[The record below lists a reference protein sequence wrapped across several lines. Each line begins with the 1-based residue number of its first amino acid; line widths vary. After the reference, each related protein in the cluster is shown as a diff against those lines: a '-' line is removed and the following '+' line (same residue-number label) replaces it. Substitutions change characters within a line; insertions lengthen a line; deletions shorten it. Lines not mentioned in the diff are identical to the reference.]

1 MFEYFM
7 PLLIMKNYEDTLLD
21 QTYKSVIKGQQL
33 YAKNKRIPW
42 GISESAFYHFDG
54 DKNYQYMAFGVPG
67 IGIKRGL
74 SKDLV
79 ISPYSTILALQKDIS
94 SGIENIN
101 TLIDSKLLDRYGFY
115 EAVDYTKSRIP
126 KGKSKAIIKSFMVHH
141 QGMSLMALNNI
152 LNNNILQNRFHNKPE
167 VKATELLL
175 QERKSNRIIYNRSIK
190 KYNTELKLNNINQ
203 YSRIYNT
210 AKTDIPRVGLLSNGS
225 YSLMISNRG
234 GGYSKKDDTTIYRW
248 REDLTSDSKGLFFYI
263 KNINANNYW
272 SATYEPCKFEGEYYK
287 AQFSSDKIIFSRVD
301 GNIITETHVTVSQED
316 DAEIRSI
323 NLKNNSNNDR
333 VIEVTSYCEVTLA
346 NYNADLVHPSFS
358 NLFVKT
364 ELREEPFCVLAN
376 RRKRSEKDISPWLI
390 QTVAV
395 EGQQI
400 GGFQYETSR
409 IDFIGR
415 GRNLS
420 NPQVMDNEANLKSS
434 LGPVLDPIISIRTRV
449 RLKAKENCIVAYTT
463 AFCNSKE
470 EGIKI
475 AEKYRNIDN
484 VKNAFNLSWSH
495 SNLEMKHLGIRST
508 AANMYQYIVSNILF
522 INRNMKERE
531 NYIKYIKS
539 GQSDL
544 WAYGISGDY
553 PIVLAT
559 LDKESGIDI
568 IRQLLI
574 AYRYWK
580 MKNINV
586 DLIIVNTKESSYIQ
600 SIEDSILNLINTLGL
615 MNNINKSAGIFLFN
629 KSTMKEEALSL
640 LKAICRLYIDANKGS
655 LAEQIDTGN
664 NKNKELDLLQKKRN
678 TIYC

>member
-1 MFEYFM
+1 M
-7 PLLIMKNYEDTLLD
+7 
-21 QTYKSVIKGQQL
+21 
-33 YAKNKRIPW
+33 
-42 GISESAFYHFDG
+42 
-54 DKNYQYMAFGVPG
+54 
-67 IGIKRGL
+67 
-74 SKDLV
+74 
-79 ISPYSTILALQKDIS
+79 
-94 SGIENIN
+94 
-101 TLIDSKLLDRYGFY
+101 
-115 EAVDYTKSRIP
+115 
-126 KGKSKAIIKSFMVHH
+126 
-141 QGMSLMALNNI
+141 
-152 LNNNILQNRFHNKPE
+152 
-167 VKATELLL
+167 
-175 QERKSNRIIYNRSIK
+175 
-190 KYNTELKLNNINQ
+190 
-203 YSRIYNT
+203 
-210 AKTDIPRVGLLSNGS
+210 
-225 YSLMISNRG
+225 
-234 GGYSKKDDTTIYRW
+234 
-248 REDLTSDSKGLFFYI
+248 
-263 KNINANNYW
+263 
-272 SATYEPCKFEGEYYK
+272 
-287 AQFSSDKIIFSRVD
+287 D

-678 TIYC
+678 QYTAKPYNFKVPKLEYFNDIGGLIWGIMNIP